1 MDETTELGVRLI
13 ILFVP
18 GIIETF
24 IYMICQDDQ
33 ELSDRDFFFNV
44 VLGAFVTYFITYIIL
59 KVLGEE
65 SAFLDALMN
74 ANVKINMTEV
84 LIASIL
90 AVFIGLLEAMAKK
103 KFLILYKKRNE
114 KNKKVRLSVWDDLFE
129 EKEGSD
135 CHVRVILNEQ
145 GLIYDGYVEK
155 FSASL
160 FSSSLSNKKELYL
173 KNAIRY
179 DLKTGE
185 ELKSDIEGTY
195 VQITDDED
203 VVIELVK

>member
-24 IYMICQDDQ
+24 VYMICQDDH

-59 KVLGEE
+59 KLFGGK

-90 AVFIGLLEAMAKK
+90 AAFIGLLETVAKK
-103 KFLILYKKRNE
+103 KLLLFYKNRNE
-114 KNKKVRLSVWDDLFE
+114 KNKKVRLSVWDDLFA

-160 FSSSLSNKKELYL
+160 FSSSSANKKELYL
-173 KNAIRY
+173 KDAVRY

-203 VVIELVK
+203 VVVELVK

>member
-24 IYMICQDDQ
+24 IYLICRDDQ

-155 FSASL
+155 FSVSL
-160 FSSSLSNKKELYL
+160 FSSSSSNKKELYL

-203 VVIELVK
+203 VVVELVK

>member
-24 IYMICQDDQ
+24 IYMICRDDQ

-145 GLIYDGYVEK
+145 GLIYDGYVE
-155 FSASL
+155 
-160 FSSSLSNKKELYL
+160 
-173 KNAIRY
+173 
-179 DLKTGE
+179 
-185 ELKSDIEGTY
+185 
-195 VQITDDED
+195 
-203 VVIELVK
+203 